1 MTAPVITTRAE
12 KGIPLSFQEVDDN
25 FTNLRDAI
33 TGLQTDAVTQNLLAT
48 EPEARAGVV
57 NNKWMSPLRTAQ
69 AIDSLGGGVS
79 LGVVLALGG

>member
-1 MTAPVITTRAE
+1 MTAPAITTRAG

-33 TGLQTDAVTQNLLAT
+33 TGLQTSSVTQEYLAT
-48 EPEARAGVV
+48 ENEARAGVA

-69 AIDSLGGGVS
+69 AIESLGGGVS